1 MMAGK
6 RVAKFQIKKCVE
18 IVYGD
23 DDRISPLPDDILVDI
38 ISLLSLKEAV
48 CTCVLSSRWHN
59 LWKHIYRLNFDP
71 HVSLQ
76 KGTQQGSE
84 SCKEKREKYVKWV
97 NSVLRKHKA
106 AILKDFI
113 IRLRLSRTFQ
123 KDVNRWI
130 KFAIVRHV
138 QRLELDLTTGDS
150 SLINCSLPQELL
162 TQNTSSEIDIKFL
175 KILCLK
181 SVDVTEEDIK
191 FLLSNCPLLEELVV
205 DRSLKLLNVEVCG
218 GPSLVLKHLELTR
231 CYNLK
236 SVKVSA
242 PNLTLLSIH
251 GCQSY
256 LKSVKITAPNLTSLT
271 LQKVE
276 SLFLENVPRLVEVS
290 ICRVYNE
297 VSTTVALSSFACC
310 DFQLEILTLEMKSF
324 EETFLPTILQLP
336 KLKKLVVFVIGD
348 ESFNF
353 RNSYASDTGL
363 TNLMKAA
370 PNLREFVLNMQYS
383 DASMFNFIR
392 YDNIQRFSHRHH
404 LKVQSFIHQQLKVFK
419 FCGYCGVPNQVEVLK
434 YVIEKCV
441 ALEKVII
448 EARYDKLYST
458 EESIKEQV
466 VKRLKEQVPQQIELV
481 IL

>member
-1 MMAGK
+1 MAEK
-6 RVAKFQIKKCVE
+6 RVAKFQTKKCAE

-23 DDRISPLPDDILVDI
+23 DDRITHLPDDILVDI
-38 ISLLSLKEAV
+38 LSLLSLKEAV
-48 CTCVLSSRWHN
+48 CTSVLSSRWHN
-59 LWKHIYRLNFDP
+59 LWKQIYRLNFDP
-71 HVSLQ
+71 HSSLQ
-76 KGTQQGSE
+76 KGTQQGFE

-97 NSVLRKHKA
+97 NCVLRKHKA

-113 IRLRLSRTFQ
+113 IRLRLSKTFQ
-123 KDVNRWI
+123 KDVTRWI

-138 QRLELDLTTGDS
+138 QRLELDLTTDDS

-162 TQNTSSEIDIKFL
+162 TRNTSSEIDLKFKSL
-175 KILCLK
+175 KVLSLK

-191 FLLSNCPLLEELVV
+191 FFQSKCPMLEELVV
-205 DRSLKLLNVEVCG
+205 DRSLKLLNVEACG

-251 GCQSY
+251 SGHSC
-256 LKSVKITAPNLTSLT
+256 LKSVKISAPNLTSLT
-271 LQKVE
+271 VQKVE

-290 ICRVYNE
+290 ICRVYSD
-297 VSTTVALSSFACC
+297 VSAKDVFSAFACC
-310 DFQLEILTLEMKSF
+310 DFQLEILTLEMKPF
-324 EETFLPTILQLP
+324 EETFLSTILQLP
-336 KLKKLVVFVIGD
+336 KLKKLVVFVLRD
-348 ESFNF
+348 ESFIF
-353 RNSYASDTGL
+353 RKSYASDTGL
-363 TNLMKAA
+363 TNLMKTA
-370 PNLREFVLNMQYS
+370 PNLQEFVLNMQYS
-383 DASMFNFIR
+383 DALKFTFIR
-392 YDNIQRFSHRHH
+392 YDNMQSFSHR
-404 LKVQSFIHQQLKVFK
+404 LFKVRSFFHQHLKVFK
-419 FCGYCGVPNQVEVLK
+419 FCGYCGVPNQVKVLK
-434 YVIEKCV
+434 YMIEKCV